1 MSRIDHS
8 GDTPLHQ
15 ACELGQTHSIE
26 QLLARS
32 VDLEAEGED
41 GLTALT
47 LAALYGHHEACAL
60 LLAAGADPAH
70 YDDHGNTALHLGAMR
85 GHGEVV
91 RLLLDH
97 APQTALMF
105 NREGLRPV
113 VLAAIEGQAECV
125 KTIIQRLG
133 PEQADEALHQ
143 AAAFG
148 HAEVVGLLL
157 ALGVPVN
164 LPDRGGRAALH
175 WAVQEARL
183 EVIDLLLSAG
193 ADPNEAV
200 VVVPEG
206 LYDNTILGLAAA
218 DGRGDVISKLLAGGA
233 KIDTTDRDGLTALH
247 WAAIFNRPEAV
258 SALLAAGASPAAR
271 DKRGLRPLDHARR
284 RRRVRVIRLLE
295 AAEGVETR

>member
-1 MSRIDHS
+1 MSTMDPPN
-8 GDTPLHQ
+8 DTPLHQ
-15 ACELGQTHSIE
+15 ACELGHTRSIE
-26 QLLARS
+26 QLLTRS

-47 LAALYGHHEACAL
+47 LAALYGHHDACAL

-85 GHGEVV
+85 GHGEVIQ
-91 RLLLDH
+91 LLLDH

-105 NREGLRPV
+105 NRQGLRPV

-125 KTIIQRLG
+125 KTFIQRLG
-133 PEQADEALHQ
+133 PEQTDEALHQ

-148 HAEVVGLLL
+148 HAGVVGLLL

-164 LPDRGGRAALH
+164 LLDRSGRAALH

-183 EVIDLLLSAG
+183 EVIDLLFSAS
-193 ADPNEAV
+193 ADPNIVAV
-200 VVVPEG
+200 APEG
-206 LYDNTILGLAAA
+206 LYDHTILGLAAA
-218 DGRGDVISKLLAGGA
+218 EGRVDVISKLLAGGA
-233 KIDTTDRDGLTALH
+233 KIDMTDRDGRTALH
-247 WAAIFNRPEAV
+247 FAAIFNRREVVA
-258 SALLAAGASPAAR
+258 ALLAAGASPAAL

-295 AAEGVETR
+295 AAEGAKTP

>member
-15 ACELGQTHSIE
+15 ACELGQTHSVE
-26 QLLARS
+26 QLLAQS

-47 LAALYGHHEACAL
+47 LAALYGHHDACAL

-97 APQTALMF
+97 SPQIALMF

-125 KTIIQRLG
+125 RTIIQRLG

-193 ADPNEAV
+193 ADPNVAVEAH
-200 VVVPEG
+200 EG
-206 LYDNTILGLAAA
+206 GHDNTILGLAAA
-218 DGRGDVISKLLAGGA
+218 DGRVDVIAKLLAGGA

-247 WAAIFNRPEAV
+247 WAAIFNRLEVV

-284 RRRVRVIRLLE
+284 RRRARVIRLLE
-295 AAEGVETR
+295 AAEGVATP

>member
-125 KTIIQRLG
+125 RTLIQRLG

-206 LYDNTILGLAAA
+206 CLLYT
-218 DGRGDVISKLLAGGA
+218 SPSP
-233 KIDTTDRDGLTALH
+233 RD
-247 WAAIFNRPEAV
+247 
-258 SALLAAGASPAAR
+258 
-271 DKRGLRPLDHARR
+271 
-284 RRRVRVIRLLE
+284 
-295 AAEGVETR
+295 

>member
-1 MSRIDHS
+1 MSTLDPTNH
-8 GDTPLHQ
+8 TPLQQ
-15 ACELGQTHSIE
+15 ACELGQIHSIE

-47 LAALYGHHEACAL
+47 LAALYGHHDACAL

-125 KTIIQRLG
+125 RTIIQRLG

-164 LPDRGGRAALH
+164 LPDRIGRTALH

-183 EVIDLLLSAG
+183 EVIDLLICAG
-193 ADPNEAV
+193 ADPNVVAV
-200 VVVPEG
+200 AHEG
-206 LYDNTILGLAAA
+206 PYDTTILGQAAA
-218 DGRGDVISKLLAGGA
+218 FGRVDVISKLLAGGA
-233 KIDTTDRDGLTALH
+233 EIDMTDRDGLTALH
-247 WAAIFNRPEAV
+247 FAAIFSQLEAV

-271 DKRGLRPLDHARR
+271 DRRGLRPLDHARR

-295 AAEGVETR
+295 AAEGVATP